1 MTLDDTER
9 LEAIKRDLSGIG
21 DVTVERN
28 KAIVCVVGDNLKFTP
43 GVAARLFQAIENTN
57 VNMISQGASE
67 INLTFVIDDADVD
80 RVVRLLHDHFLREVD
95 SSVFE

>member
-9 LEAIKRDLSGIG
+9 LDAIKSDLSGIG
-21 DVTVERN
+21 DVTVERK
-28 KAIVCVVGDNLKFTP
+28 KAIVCVVGDNLKFKP
-43 GVAARLFQAIENTN
+43 GVAARLFKAIDDTN

-80 RVVRLLHDHFLREVD
+80 RVVGRLHDQFFREID
-95 SSVFE
+95 AEVFA